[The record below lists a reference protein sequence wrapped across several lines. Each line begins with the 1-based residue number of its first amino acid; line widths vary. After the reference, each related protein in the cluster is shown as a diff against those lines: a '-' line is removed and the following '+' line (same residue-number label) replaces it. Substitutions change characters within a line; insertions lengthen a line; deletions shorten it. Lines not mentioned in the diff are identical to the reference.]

1 MVFLE
6 FSNNFRGPFA
16 IFSTNISDKARKWFA
31 WLQAL
36 EVMVSKGYFIV
47 HRFRMERHHVS
58 LMVVMFLV
66 VLCVSQCIAQVNFSP
81 NWGGGKRSADPP
93 DECRSSMDSL
103 KYIYKLIQ
111 VNNR

>member
-1 MVFLE
+1 MRYLE
-6 FSNNFRGPFA
+6 TESYQFHLY
-16 IFSTNISDKARKWFA
+16 T
-31 WLQAL
+31 LQP
-36 EVMVSKGYFIV
+36 Y
-47 HRFRMERHHVS
+47 RMERHHVS

-111 VNNR
+111 SEAQKLYEFETGLSEEHPFIHLR

>member
-1 MVFLE
+1 
-6 FSNNFRGPFA
+6 
-16 IFSTNISDKARKWFA
+16 
-31 WLQAL
+31 
-36 EVMVSKGYFIV
+36 
-47 HRFRMERHHVS
+47 MERHHVS

-111 VNNR
+111 SEAQKLYECEKFNQ

>member
-1 MVFLE
+1 
-6 FSNNFRGPFA
+6 
-16 IFSTNISDKARKWFA
+16 
-31 WLQAL
+31 
-36 EVMVSKGYFIV
+36 
-47 HRFRMERHHVS
+47 MERHHVS

-111 VNNR
+111 VNNRVKPKNCMNVKNSISKTDA